1 MTIQEQYIEL
11 QKSRKIQSSD
21 ILKSKKTIAWEFFR
35 NYTNV
40 SNLEKNLSLNF
51 VLYLAPLK
59 TIRGTNMVC
68 WSVGENI
75 EIYVDN
81 NFAKTNPELTN
92 IQLQHEVLH
101 GLSQVNTG
109 EQFFFGHQYDR
120 TGKSNY
126 TAIDEATTQMFAED
140 MSGIRLDEN
149 TDYLYIIKNIM
160 RVMKAIFGINDI
172 ASQYLNNSNDFENH
186 FNEVTSFKF
195 EPFALLMNDVYI
207 LSKNSNYNFLNEEQ
221 VKELNN
227 KKDKLFDFTTSLINQ
242 VAQNDPN
249 IINKICDELNDENI
263 QSKLNIQKK
272 ELSNSNIHNR

>member
-21 ILKSKKTIAWEFFR
+21 ILKNKKRIAWEFFR

-68 WSVGENI
+68 WPVGENI

-81 NFAKTNPELTN
+81 NFATTNPELTN

-101 GLSQVNTG
+101 GLSQVNTV
-109 EQFFFGHQYDR
+109 EQFFFGHQYDG

-126 TAIDEATTQMFAED
+126 MAINEATTQMFAED
-140 MSGIRLDEN
+140 MSGVRLDEN
-149 TDYLYIIKNIM
+149 TDYLYTIKNIM
-160 RVMKAIFGINDI
+160 RVMKTIFGINDI
-172 ASQYLNNSNDFENH
+172 ASQYLNNSNDFENR
-186 FNEVTSFKF
+186 FNEVTGFKF

-207 LSKNSNYNFLNEEQ
+207 LSKNSNYNSLTEEE

-227 KKDKLFDFTTSLINQ
+227 KKDKLFGFTTSLINQ

-263 QSKLNIQKK
+263 QSKLNIQKI
-272 ELSNSNIHNR
+272 ELSVSNIHRR

>member
-59 TIRGTNMVC
+59 TIRGTNMVN
-68 WSVGENI
+68 WPNGANN
-75 EIYVDN
+75 EIYVDEIFATN
-81 NFAKTNPELTN
+81 NPKLMNV
-92 IQLQHEVLH
+92 QLQHEVLH
-101 GLSQVNTG
+101 GLSRSNNGQ
-109 EQFFFGHQYDR
+109 ELCFGHQYNKDD
-120 TGKSNY
+120 TSNY
-126 TAIDEATTQMFAED
+126 TGLNEATTQMFAED
-140 MSGIRLDEN
+140 MSGVRLDEN
-149 TDYLYIIKNIM
+149 SDYLYSIKNIM

-172 ASQYLNNSNDFENH
+172 ASQYLNNSNDFDNH

-195 EPFALLMNDVYI
+195 EPFTLLMNDVYI

-227 KKDKLFDFTTSLINQ
+227 KKDKLFDFTTALINQ
-242 VAQNDPN
+242 VAQNNPS

-272 ELSNSNIHNR
+272 ELSNSNIHKR